1 MGFWSSIGSAFGSS
15 TSSVSSS
22 FSSDSKV
29 EAKPEKFEKYDE
41 MLKDIQNFDLEPTK
55 TNGSHEVIDIQPIKN
70 STRKKQP

>member
-15 TSSVSSS
+15 TSSISSS
-22 FSSDSKV
+22 FSSDNKV

-55 TNGSHEVIDIQPIKN
+55 TNDSHEVIDIQPIKN
-70 STRKKQP
+70 ATRKKQP